1 MLTLFFLLPQI
12 IRTSNVDSSDLP
24 LKTVLNKCT
33 ISSSFIDK
41 NDREQLLLRLKL
53 NICEQFLKISIFS
66 GLGAES
72 HRQEVL
78 KDRHYKWKI
87 KKKTRLLSLLQ
98 MCCWKQAW
106 KFPVCLIY
114 KHENANQ
121 RTANAGAGDVSSVF
135 YFLSFIRPSWRLS
148 TKSILW
154 LNRGLGWF

>member
-53 NICEQFLKISIFS
+53 NICERFLKISIFS

-98 MCCWKQAW
+98 MCC
-106 KFPVCLIY
+106 
-114 KHENANQ
+114 
-121 RTANAGAGDVSSVF
+121 
-135 YFLSFIRPSWRLS
+135 
-148 TKSILW
+148 
-154 LNRGLGWF
+154 